1 MCIVLANQSKL
12 QLKIVF
18 IFNTFSMTFLYHNR
32 PTTVHRFIVNET
44 IEENILTL
52 IRSVDDSSTLS
63 THWDLDNMTLESLKN
78 LFILKEKE

>member
-1 MCIVLANQSKL
+1 MK
-12 QLKIVF
+12 
-18 IFNTFSMTFLYHNR
+18 FLYHDR

-63 THWDLDNMTLESLKN
+63 THWDLDNMTLESLKK